1 MQSEFFTRHQTN
13 YEELLNKKLK
23 EFYVVIQ
30 MVSTELLLGEGTI
43 LEPTKITMLYGL
55 DILGYRTIIGL
66 YIENKEDNRYWLKE
80 VEKIKQRGLKKVLYV
95 SVEENNK
102 RLEQAFKIVYNPYIK
117 ESINERVEKIAK
129 YTQKKWASFGEQE
142 ITRAYLSS
150 SKIEYEEQM
159 KMLEEKYQDNYIG
172 SLLLKDLK
180 KQMDKEIEKPLLLR
194 HMINSYAS
202 KRKFKNWVK
211 KAEHE
216 YDEIKDVEDLVAK
229 KKDRFTTF
237 ERMRPYSKGK
247 WSEILNE
254 IYKTHF
260 EEIKEYI

>member
-1 MQSEFFTRHQTN
+1 MQSEFFKKHQTN
-13 YEELLNKKLK
+13 YEELQNKKLS
-23 EFYVVIQ
+23 EFYVVVQ
-30 MVSTELLLGEGTI
+30 MVTTELLLGEGSI
-43 LEPTKITMLYGL
+43 LQPSKVTMLYGL

-80 VEKIKQRGLKKVLYV
+80 LEKAKQRGLKKVLYV
-95 SVEENNK
+95 SIEENNK
-102 RLEQAFKIVYNPYIK
+102 KLEQAFKIVYNACIK
-117 ESINERVEKIAK
+117 ESLNQKIEKIAK

-142 ITRAYLSS
+142 IIKAYFSN
-150 SKIEYEEQM
+150 SKEEYEEQM
-159 KMLEEKYQDNYIG
+159 KMLEEKYKENCIG
-172 SLLLKDLK
+172 SLLLKDLR
-180 KQMDKEIEKPLLLR
+180 KQMDKEIEKPLLIR

-216 YDEIKDVEDLVAK
+216 YEEIKDLEDLVTK
-229 KKDRFTTF
+229 KKEQFTTF

>member
-1 MQSEFFTRHQTN
+1 MQSEFFTKHQTN
-13 YEELLNKKLK
+13 YEEIQNKKLK

-30 MVSTELLLGEGTI
+30 TVSTELMLGEGPI
-43 LEPTKITMLYGL
+43 LETSKMTMLYGL
-55 DILGYRTIIGL
+55 DILGNRTIIGL
-66 YIENKEDNRYWLKE
+66 YIENKDNNRYWLNE
-80 VEKIKQRGLKKVLYV
+80 IEKIKQRGLKKVLYV
-95 SVEENNK
+95 SVEESNK
-102 RLEQAFKIVYNPYIK
+102 KLEQAFKIVYNPYIK

-142 ITRAYLSS
+142 ITRAYLSNNQE
-150 SKIEYEEQM
+150 EYEEKM
-159 KMLEEKYQDNYIG
+159 KIIEEKYKDNYIG

-202 KRKFKNWVK
+202 KRKLKNWIRM
-211 KAEHE
+211 AEHE
-216 YDEIKDVEDLVAK
+216 YDEIKDLEDLVTK
-229 KKDRFTTF
+229 KKDKFTTF

-247 WSEILNE
+247 WAEILNE
-254 IYKTHF
+254 IYKNHY